1 MTVDE
6 HEGGRPMNEMYRE
19 YFDAMPGYISVQDRD
34 LNILATNERF
44 RRDFGDPTGRRC
56 HQMYKHSAEKCE
68 VCVVDRTFRDGR
80 GQSGIKQVMTTDGR
94 ELSVIVYTR
103 PIRNEEGEVV
113 SVLKMSADITE
124 VKQIEHQL
132 RESQQR
138 YRLMFEEVPCY
149 ISIQDPNLRIVE
161 ANRNFKEAFGSFLG
175 CHCYEIYK
183 HRTEECYPCPVK
195 RTFEDGR
202 VHHSEEVVKARDGRQ
217 IHTLVYSA
225 PIRDAGGRIISVM
238 EMSADI
244 TPIRQL
250 QSQLEGIGLLISS
263 VSHGVK
269 GLLNGLDGGMYLV
282 NTGMAKNKPERVKQ
296 GWEMVERNVDRIRG
310 QVMNI
315 LYYAKERVP
324 NREPLEVSDLAE
336 EVFDI
341 LTDKAKELGVTLDKE
356 IDPAI
361 GIFDADHQA
370 MRSML
375 VNLLEN
381 ALDACRVDKKKSEHG
396 ITFRVRGKQD
406 AVLFEIED
414 DGIGMDQETR
424 EKAFSVFFS
433 SKGAKGTGLGL
444 FIAQKIAKAH
454 FGDIE
459 VESELDRGTRF
470 IVTIPRANAAESGE
484 AAMAISG

>member
-1 MTVDE
+1 
-6 HEGGRPMNEMYRE
+6 MNEQYKQ
-19 YFDAMPGYISVQDRD
+19 YFEAMPGYLSVQESD
-34 LNILATNERF
+34 LNILAANERF
-44 RRDFGDPTGRRC
+44 RRDFGDHTGRRC
-56 HQMYKHSAEKCE
+56 YQMYKHSSEKCE
-68 VCVVDRTFRDGR
+68 SCVVDRTFRDGR
-80 GQSGIKQVMTTDGR
+80 GQSGVGQIRTADGR

-103 PIRNEEGEVV
+103 PIRDDEGRVV
-113 SVLKMSADITE
+113 SVLKLSADITE
-124 VKQIEHQL
+124 IRQIEHEL

-138 YRLMFEEVPCY
+138 YRLLFEEVPCY

-175 CHCYEIYK
+175 CKCYEIYK
-183 HRTEECYPCPVK
+183 HRTEECYPCPVQ

-202 VHHSEEVVKARDGRQ
+202 VHHSEEVVEARDGRQ

-225 PIRDAGGRIISVM
+225 PIRDASGEIMNVM

-250 QSQLEGIGLLISS
+250 QTQLEGIGMLISS

-282 NTGMAKNKPERVKQ
+282 NSGMAKDKPDRVKQ

-324 NREPLEVSDLAE
+324 NREPLEILDLTE
-336 EVFDI
+336 EVFGI
-341 LTDKAKELGVTLDKE
+341 LTDKAQELGVSFDKE
-356 IDPAI
+356 FDPAT
-361 GIFDADHQA
+361 GVLDADRQA
-370 MRSML
+370 MSSML

-381 ALDACRVDKKKSEHG
+381 ALDACRVDKKKPDHRV
-396 ITFRVRGKQD
+396 TFKVRGQPK
-406 AVLFEIED
+406 AVLFEIAD

-424 EKAFSVFFS
+424 DKAFSVFFS

-459 VESELDRGTRF
+459 VGSELDKGTRF
-470 IVTIPRANAAESGE
+470 IVT
-484 AAMAISG
+484 